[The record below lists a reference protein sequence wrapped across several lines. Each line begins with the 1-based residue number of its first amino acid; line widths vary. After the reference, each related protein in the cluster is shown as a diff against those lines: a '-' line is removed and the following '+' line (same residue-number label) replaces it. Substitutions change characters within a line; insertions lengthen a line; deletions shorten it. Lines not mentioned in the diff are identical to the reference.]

1 MKVFKFGGASVK
13 DIDAIKNVASIL
25 NSYKEEKLMIVV
37 SAMGKT
43 TNALEAVVEAY
54 VNKKGDAFEA
64 LGKIKERHYQA
75 MSLLFDKD
83 DAVFDAVNDT
93 FVEIEWIIEDEADE
107 SYDYIYDQIV
117 SVGEM
122 LSTKILA
129 AYFNKVGL
137 PTSWLDARDVI
148 ATDNT
153 YREAQIQWKETVTRM
168 NEAVPCNA

>member
-13 DIDAIKNVASIL
+13 DADAIKNVANIL
-25 NSYKEEKLMIVV
+25 SSYKAEKLMIVS

-54 VNKKGDAFEA
+54 VNKKGDAFEELKKVKDA
-64 LGKIKERHYQA
+64 HYEA
-75 MSLLFDKD
+75 MSILFDKG

-93 FVEIEWIIEDEADE
+93 FVEIEWVIEDDPAE

-129 AYFNKVGL
+129 A
-137 PTSWLDARDVI
+137 
-148 ATDNT
+148 
-153 YREAQIQWKETVTRM
+153 
-168 NEAVPCNA
+168 